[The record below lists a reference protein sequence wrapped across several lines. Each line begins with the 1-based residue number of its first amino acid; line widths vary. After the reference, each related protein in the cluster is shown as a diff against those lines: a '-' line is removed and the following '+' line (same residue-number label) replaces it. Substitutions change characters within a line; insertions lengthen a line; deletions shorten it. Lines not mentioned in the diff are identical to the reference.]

1 MNELTRYNLLCWN
14 VGGMFH
20 SVLTGGGVLEKCFF
34 LNFFAQSPPLT
45 PRMKKKIGVQSC
57 AAEKVPENQQK
68 VTKIE
73 KKVGKKRKKK
83 NFFCAPYSPGN
94 VCDLVKIS
102 ASKVNF

>member
-1 MNELTRYNLLCWN
+1 M
-14 VGGMFH
+14 
-20 SVLTGGGVLEKCFF
+20 LTGGGLLEKCFF

-83 NFFCAPYSPGN
+83 FFFCALYSPGT